1 MLVFA
6 IIIVFHLMGLLIR
19 VSTMCFSQISDDGM
33 VPTDADSYDKYTFSA
48 RGSHKVKGSN
58 FFLLH

>member
-19 VSTMCFSQISDDGM
+19 VSTMCLFLRLAMM
-33 VPTDADSYDKYTFSA
+33 VW
-48 RGSHKVKGSN
+48 
-58 FFLLH
+58 FLLMQTVMTNIHSLLAVVIK